1 MPARPSLSA
10 VVAAGSRLDSLR
22 ALRDVLARQI
32 ESCESPRDLA
42 ALTQRLVDVLAAIDE
57 LAPPLPAKGTVLDE
71 VKAKRAER
79 ATAGASGAAR
89 VRKRG

>member
-1 MPARPSLSA
+1 MPGKPGLSA
-10 VVAAGSRLDSLR
+10 AVSGGTRLDALR
-22 ALRDVLARQI
+22 ALRDDLARQI
-32 ESCESPRDLA
+32 EGCESSQGAA
-42 ALTQRLVDVLAAIDE
+42 ALSRVLVQVLEQIDE